1 MEGRPGA
8 AGSEGAGS
16 EGAGSE
22 GAGSEGAGSEG
33 AGGTNTSWS
42 ASPWCAG
49 TGPFFTRV
57 VEVTAHSVPTTYV
70 TRKYA

>member
-8 AGSEGAGS
+8 
-16 EGAGSE
+16 
-22 GAGSEGAGSEG
+22 AGSEG